1 MKNKICLITG
11 ANSGIGKAAAAGLA
25 ELGATVVLTCRNE
38 EKGERA
44 ISEIRKETANGELY
58 SLPADLSSQK
68 SVRQLAENFRSQF
81 QQLHVL
87 ISNAATFYTKLHY
100 SVDGIEMQFAV
111 NHLSHFLLT
120 NLLLDVIKQSAP
132 ARIINVA
139 SNAHFGGKINFD
151 DLNHEKNY
159 DGRRVYAQ
167 SKLANVLFT
176 YELARRLEGTGVSA
190 NCLHPGVV
198 RTGIGNKH
206 SSGIIKLGWLLWKP
220 FMISTEKGAEKIIYL
235 ASSGEVEGISG
246 KYFENC
252 QAKSSS
258 KLSCDRELARRL
270 WTVSEKLTGCIRS
283 GEVLSNS
290 AFNIIEKSLAF
301 ILF

>member
-1 MKNKICLITG
+1 MKNKVCLITG
-11 ANSGIGKAAAAGLA
+11 ANAGIGKATAAGLA
-25 ELGATVVLTCRNE
+25 ELGATVVLVCRNE
-38 EKGERA
+38 EKGEWA
-44 ISEIRKETANGELY
+44 IAGIREETGNGELY
-58 SLPADLSSQK
+58 SLPAELSSLK

-87 ISNAATFYTKLHY
+87 INNAGTFYTKPHY
-100 SVDGIEMQFAV
+100 SEDGIEMQFAV

-176 YELARRLEGTGVSA
+176 YELARQLDGTGVTA

-220 FMISTEKGAEKIIYL
+220 FMISAEKGAETTIYL
-235 ASSGEVEGISG
+235 ASSEEVAGVSG

-252 QAKSSS
+252 RIKSSS
-258 KLSCDRELARRL
+258 KLSCNRQLAGKL
-270 WTVSEKLTGCIRS
+270 WAISKKLTG
-283 GEVLSNS
+283 LNS
-290 AFNIIEKSLAF
+290 QR
-301 ILF
+301 